1 MKVICAV
8 STYSVRAADSQIT
21 FYDTNWHELP
31 LSDFLQL
38 PQEDEFYLTPV
49 STAQADSLKNLRA
62 YADMYLWKAEL
73 SSDKPVLKFTY
84 TTPDYLDKETAASC
98 G

>member
-1 MKVICAV
+1 MEETKKQFEHVIAV
-8 STYSVRAADSQIT
+8 CR
-21 FYDTNWHELP
+21 
-31 LSDFLQL
+31 
-38 PQEDEFYLTPV
+38 DEFYLTPV

-84 TTPDYLDKETAASC
+84 TTPDYLEPVHYHRKHERDHCSSLDKDC
-98 G
+98 KRDILPVLL